1 MHVGGAWLGH
11 RGRVLTRGGA
21 PQYGRTPLHAA
32 AMGDHLEVARVL
44 LEAGAGI
51 TAKDNVSERRVGG
64 EGQRIRESIGF
75 GEL

>member
-44 LEAGAGI
+44 LDAGADI
-51 TAKDNVSERRVGG
+51 IAEDNVSERRVAG
-64 EGQRIRESIGF
+64 EGQRIRGSADL